1 MGSRK
6 TRMIRTIHM
15 RARAPSVGVRVTL
28 LRSSGGR
35 SSSSGYVMT
44 RGRAESVDLAGAVAE
59 VRPLVRVRRLVGG
72 RVVGAGR
79 RPLPEHVGCHARPDD
94 RRAVLRPLPDRMRPV
109 RVEAVTECAAETVGE
124 EAVLALPPRPVARVE
139 AVHVEVASEG

>member
-44 RGRAESVDLAGAVAE
+44 RGRESVDLAGAVAE

-79 RPLPEHVGCHARPDD
+79 RALPEHVGCHAGPDD

-109 RVEAVTECAAETVGE
+109 RVEAVTERAAETVGE

-139 AVHVEVASEG
+139 AVHVEVA